1 MVPELKQWWDSN
13 EFKDLSDQMKYAKS
27 CSGGGNDDPVDFTST
42 TEEMIANC
50 PEFMEA
56 EDM

>member
-27 CSGGGNDDPVDFTST
+27 CSEGGDDDPVDFTST
-42 TEEMIANC
+42 TKETIANC